1 MQEREKE
8 LHPNAPAE
16 DETVSESD
24 VAESVPDAA
33 EPSAQE
39 LANTDTTDTDGEV
52 YDGTDATPDLPEA
65 AVQSAEAMESIQAPS
80 KLPRALGGL
89 VLPKGTIIIGSV
101 VLLLCL
107 VAATG
112 VGVLIGMRNRDPWR
126 VESGLV
132 DYGGLSSEN
141 GSSDQIVIPGY
152 GEILLDADT
161 RDVML
166 ILPNPSGNPCYFRF
180 SILLKESGE
189 VIYTSGLVPPGKAI
203 GELRLKRALS
213 EGNYPATIQIET
225 FSLDESHT
233 PMNGANVETVLNLR

>member
-1 MQEREKE
+1 MQESEKDLQPTAFADGEAVSKSDASEISSEVVEIPSQE
-8 LHPNAPAE
+8 LPSG
-16 DETVSESD
+16 ETVD
-24 VAESVPDAA
+24 TDAETADGTDTPIDQA
-33 EPSAQE
+33 EPS
-39 LANTDTTDTDGEV
+39 
-52 YDGTDATPDLPEA
+52 
-65 AVQSAEAMESIQAPS
+65 VQSIEDAVSAQPLTQIAGT
-80 KLPRALGGL
+80 AG
-89 VLPKGTIIIGSV
+89 VFVIPKAAIII
-101 VLLLCL
+101 
-107 VAATG
+107 VA
-112 VGVLIGMRNRDPWR
+112 VLIPLVIAMSVGAGIWYANRKEDPWR

-132 DYGGLSSEN
+132 DYGGFSTET